1 MTAAQE
7 IQAAI
12 EKLTDLQALADE
24 GPWMHYDGD
33 VVMGDPTD
41 YVQAYPVVAE
51 CGSNNNA
58 ELIVTLHRTTDAQ
71 LVILELAVAYGEL
84 SEGEGSRFI
93 TAAKLLARAING
105 VTP

>member
-1 MTAAQE
+1 MNAVQE
-7 IQAAI
+7 IQSAI
-12 EKLTDLQALADE
+12 DKLTDLQALADE

-58 ELIVTLHRTTDAQ
+58 ELIVTLHRTLDAQ
-71 LVILELAVAYGEL
+71 LAILRDGLRVTLRSHEYVGEHAL
-84 SEGEGSRFI
+84 TI
-93 TAAKLLARAING
+93 ARAING
-105 VTP
+105 PTQ